1 MHSILIK
8 SFPLQSKKIK
18 FYCEGKASF
27 PTNDLKNKNNKSTIS
42 FLGHNILHL
51 DYYIDDRNKNN
62 IWIYWV
68 DFEEGKNNGIYRS
81 HPDGSEKQHIIK
93 VKVKSAGRVL

>member
-1 MHSILIK
+1 M
-8 SFPLQSKKIK
+8 
-18 FYCEGKASF
+18 
-27 PTNDLKNKNNKSTIS
+27 
-42 FLGHNILHL
+42 

-81 HPDGSEKQHIIK
+81 HPDGSEKQHIIS
-93 VKVKSAGRVL
+93 VSVKSAGRVLLHGNDT

>member
-1 MHSILIK
+1 MIKKMHSILIK

-18 FYCEGKASF
+18 FYCKGKASF
-27 PTNDLKNKNNKSTIS
+27 RNQRSFFKIKINNFF
-42 FLGHNILHL
+42 FLGHNILPL

-81 HPDGSEKQHIIK
+81 HPDGSEKQHVIS
-93 VKVKSAGRVL
+93 VS